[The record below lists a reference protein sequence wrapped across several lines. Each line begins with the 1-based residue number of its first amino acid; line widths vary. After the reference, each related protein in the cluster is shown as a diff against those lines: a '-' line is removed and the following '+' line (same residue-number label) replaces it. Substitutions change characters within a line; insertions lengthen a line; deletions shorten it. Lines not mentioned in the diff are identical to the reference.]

1 MNWYGFLIAIGIILC
16 VVLAYFCAKK
26 RGIDGDIIIDIIII
40 GLPFAIVFARI
51 YYVIFDLID
60 PDGQHWTFTKFI
72 GADDGGLQGL
82 AIYGA
87 LIGVVI
93 ALLILSFILNR
104 KKRIEKQLLENPKA
118 KPENIK
124 ISYLQLLD
132 LTFTF
137 VMLGQAIGRW
147 GNFANEEAH
156 GYAMT
161 DPSLMWFP
169 MGVEIG
175 GTWYYATFFYEFLW
189 DLVGFGLM
197 FFLYLG
203 KFKSF
208 DGFNFSAYCI
218 FYGAGRVWIE
228 GMREDSLWLVPPKN
242 PATGAGGVRV
252 SQLVSILIM
261 LFGAAFII
269 AHIVRAKNTGKK
281 PFIFVSKNKLCEEY
295 FGYETTKLANPMPG
309 IDKKKKDEN
318 YIIDESGIAI
328 RADSDEGKDEST
340 KDDGNDDKTV
350 STEKTIKSNSQTDW
364 KKNIPTA
371 EDVYEDKWDD

>member
-1 MNWYGFLIAIGIILC
+1 MNWYGFLIALGIILC

-26 RGIDGDIIIDIIII
+26 RGIEGDIVIDIIII

-60 PDGQHWTFTKFI
+60 PNGQNWTFTKFI
-72 GADDGGLQGL
+72 GVDDHGLQGL

-104 KKRIEKQLLENPKA
+104 KKRIEKQLLEYPKS

-132 LTFTF
+132 LAFTF

-156 GYAMT
+156 GYAIT

-169 MGVEIG
+169 MGVEING
-175 GTWYYATFFYEFLW
+175 VWYYATFFYEFLW
-189 DLVGFGLM
+189 DLVGFGIM
-197 FFLYLG
+197 FFLYVG
-203 KFKSF
+203 KYKSF
-208 DGFNFSAYCI
+208 DGFGFSAYCI
-218 FYGAGRVWIE
+218 IYGAGRVWIE
-228 GMREDSLWLVPPKN
+228 GMREDSLWLVPPTN

-261 LFGAAFII
+261 LFGVAFIV
-269 AHIVRAKNTGKK
+269 AHIVRAKRAGKK
-281 PFIFVSKNKLCEEY
+281 PFLFVGKDKLSDEY
-295 FGYETTKLANPMPG
+295 FGYETSKLACPMPG
-309 IDKKKKDEN
+309 IINKKKTDD
-318 YIIDESGIAI
+318 YIIDNNGVAI
-328 RADSDEGKDEST
+328 RSDADDDGDGDESAAV
-340 KDDGNDDKTV
+340 NADKPD
-350 STEKTIKSNSQTDW
+350 TEDAAEKRAKEE
-364 KKNIPTA
+364 KKITA
-371 EDVYEDKWDD
+371 VEDVYEDKWDD

>member
-1 MNWYGFLIAIGIILC
+1 MNWYGFLIALGIILC

-26 RGIDGDIIIDIIII
+26 RGIEGDIIIDIIII

-60 PDGQHWTFTKFI
+60 PNGQNWTFTKFI
-72 GADDGGLQGL
+72 GIDDHGLQGL

-104 KKRIEKQLLENPKA
+104 KKRIEKQLLEYPKS

-169 MGVEIG
+169 MGVEING
-175 GTWYYATFFYEFLW
+175 VWYYATFFYEFLW
-189 DLVGFGLM
+189 DLVGFGIL
-197 FFLYLG
+197 FFLYIG

-208 DGFNFSAYCI
+208 DGFGFSAYCI

-228 GMREDSLWLVPPKN
+228 GMREDSLWLVPPTD

-261 LFGAAFII
+261 LFGVAFII
-269 AHIVRAKNTGKK
+269 AHIVRAKRAGKK
-281 PFIFVSKNKLCEEY
+281 PFLFVDKNKLSDEY
-295 FGYETTKLANPMPG
+295 FGYETSKFAHPMPG
-309 IDKKKKDEN
+309 IVKKNKSDD
-318 YIIDESGIAI
+318 YIIDNNGVAI
-328 RADSDEGKDEST
+328 RSDESDDESDEKAAT
-340 KDDGNDDKTV
+340 RTADNTDTE
-350 STEKTIKSNSQTDW
+350 TEKTDEKRVAE
-364 KKNIPTA
+364 KKNITA
-371 EDVYEDKWDD
+371 VEEVYEDKWDD